1 MTSTWPFEE
10 PPNVAVITLKSI
22 VEQGKPIVLVCH
34 DEDDGGWQFLDGSD
48 FHTEDAMIVSLQ
60 SIFVRDP
67 SIGELAD
74 LPLGA
79 SASRKSPQD
88 SWVRDLP

>member
-22 VEQGKPIVLVCH
+22 VKEGKPILLVCH

-48 FHTEDAMIVSLQ
+48 FLTEDAMIVGLQ
-60 SIFVRDP
+60 EMFVLDP
-67 SIGELAD
+67 SIGDLAD

-79 SASRKSPQD
+79 SASRPSPRD
-88 SWVRDLP
+88 PWVRELP